1 MVSLEGIQMTKNQEN
16 HGTGSE
22 EEIWNGVCERWY
34 EHKIES
40 VIENDIMK
48 ILWDVCIQMDRQTE
62 HQRQDIVV
70 MEKNTKR
77 CLIIH
82 VACPAIIT
90 WFWKETKTR

>member
-1 MVSLEGIQMTKNQEN
+1 
-16 HGTGSE
+16 
-22 EEIWNGVCERWY
+22 
-34 EHKIES
+34 
-40 VIENDIMK
+40 MK
-48 ILWDVCIQMDRQTE
+48 ILWDVCIQMDRQIE

-90 WFWKETKTR
+90 